1 MGFLELLGKKEE
13 RLVLPVSSQG
23 PDERRRRLVQ
33 KHCKSVFLTTVFFTK
48 SSSPIFPPQ
57 FSIKSCGFFGQFSDV
72 ASSGFFSFH
81 FLCYQTF
88 CDFFPKIS
96 KISLMY
102 KLLGDKISKTFPNC
116 FWKKTTKFCQ
126 IKKH

>member
-72 ASSGFFSFH
+72 ASSGFFSFS
-81 FLCYQTF
+81 
-88 CDFFPKIS
+88 FFMLSNILRLFS
-96 KISLMY
+96 K
-102 KLLGDKISKTFPNC
+102 N
-116 FWKKTTKFCQ
+116 
-126 IKKH
+126 